1 MYAYAR
7 VHIWWLRPSTVT
19 AARLKPCNAT
29 VASWFTYNVFLPR
42 ILFEKAAFELGLHN
56 PLSFER
62 WCCATIKDYN
72 NLKGKLVIKIKNKNR
87 WVNEKLT
94 GKSAIERNLN
104 FPLPPKLI
112 QANPSWILIE
122 PFPEI
127 FHILDVTQVSDLLI
141 LQRRTVVR
149 EHEQVWF

>member
-1 MYAYAR
+1 MVATLQHR
-7 VHIWWLRPSTVT
+7 T
-19 AARLKPCNAT
+19 AARLKPFNAMLT

-87 WVNEKLT
+87 WVNEKHT

-104 FPLPPKLI
+104 FPVPPKPLE
-112 QANPSWILIE
+112 ANPSWILIE

-127 FHILDVTQVSDLLI
+127 FQTLCLDVTQLSDHLI

-149 EHEQVWF
+149 EHE